1 MHLCNGLM
9 DKIPIKTNEGSLLE
23 KLLVIGS
30 NSFSGASFIAYA
42 LEMGSEVIGVS
53 RSEEIAPVFLPYRWI
68 STEAQQRF
76 KFYQVDLNHNLDAL
90 LGIINTFRPEYV
102 VNFAAQSMVAE
113 SWQNPDHWMMTN
125 VVSTVRLHEQLRKCD
140 FLKKYVHISTPE
152 VYGSCSGL
160 VSEQNPYNPS
170 TPYAVSRAAADMS
183 LMTYLK
189 QYNFP
194 VVFTRAANVY
204 GPGQQLY
211 RIIPRTILFFLT
223 GRKLQLHGGGHSV
236 RSFIHIQDVS
246 EGTLRV
252 MRTASPGEIYHLST
266 TRNISIRDVVELI
279 ASRLGV
285 SFDDR
290 VEVVGERPGKDSAY
304 LLDSAKAR
312 NTLGWQD
319 SVTLEDGIDDSI
331 AWVRN
336 NFDTLLSQPPDYIH
350 KP

>member
-1 MHLCNGLM
+1 M
-9 DKIPIKTNEGSLLE
+9 
-23 KLLVIGS
+23 
-30 NSFSGASFIAYA
+30 
-42 LEMGSEVIGVS
+42 
-53 RSEEIAPVFLPYRWI
+53 
-68 STEAQQRF
+68 
-76 KFYQVDLNHNLDAL
+76 
-90 LGIINTFRPEYV
+90 
-102 VNFAAQSMVAE
+102 
-113 SWQNPDHWMMTN
+113 
-125 VVSTVRLHEQLRKCD
+125 
-140 FLKKYVHISTPE
+140 
-152 VYGSCSGL
+152 
-160 VSEQNPYNPS
+160 
-170 TPYAVSRAAADMS
+170 
-183 LMTYLK
+183 
-189 QYNFP
+189 
-194 VVFTRAANVY
+194 
-204 GPGQQLY
+204 
-211 RIIPRTILFFLT
+211 
-223 GRKLQLHGGGHSV
+223 QLHGGGHSV